1 MNRKDIQKSII
12 KAVDSYFVGKAN
24 GARIKE
30 IEYQLGVVLPDSYKW
45 FLMEFGHGGVSGF
58 EIFGNGLG
66 ETASCVRAT
75 IRWRKFGLP
84 SFFVVVEDEGTDWIY
99 CLDTSRFSLGEC
111 PVIDW
116 TQGVGIGKEYFESF
130 EAFFE
135 KRFEESLSVS

>member
-58 EIFGNGLG
+58 EIFGNGL
-66 ETASCVRAT
+66 ERVMN
-75 IRWRKFGLP
+75 FEP
-84 SFFVVVEDEGTDWIY
+84 SMVNSRHGT
-99 CLDTSRFSLGEC
+99 
-111 PVIDW
+111 
-116 TQGVGIGKEYFESF
+116 KN
-130 EAFFE
+130 
-135 KRFEESLSVS
+135 LSERCE